1 MHLVLADSSVWVAH
15 FRKPNAA
22 LTRLLIADQV
32 LCHPLVITELACGT
46 PPAPRAQTL
55 GYLQQLRSAAVA
67 TTEEAL
73 ALIERHQLQDSGCG
87 AIDMLLL
94 GSVLL
99 TPNASLWTLDKP
111 LGALAVRLGV
121 DWDAAHRVS

>member
-1 MHLVLADSSVWVAH
+1 M
-15 FRKPNAA
+15 
-22 LTRLLIADQV
+22 
-32 LCHPLVITELACGT
+32 
-46 PPAPRAQTL
+46 

-67 TTEEAL
+67 TTEETL

-99 TPNASLWTLDKP
+99 TPNASLWTLDKS
-111 LGALAVRLGV
+111 LGALAGRLGV
-121 DWDAAHRVS
+121 DWDAAHGVN

>member
-1 MHLVLADSSVWVAH
+1 MHLVLADTSVWVAH

-32 LCHPLVITELACGT
+32 LWHPLVLTELACGT
-46 PPAPRAQTL
+46 PPAPRAHTL
-55 GYLQQLRSAAVA
+55 GYLQQLRSAAVG
-67 TTEEAL
+67 TTEETL
-73 ALIERHQLQDSGCG
+73 ALIDRHQLQESGCG

-99 TPNASLWTLDKP
+99 TPNASLWTLDKS

-121 DWDAAHRVS
+121 DWDAAHGVN